1 MISFFELVI
10 KKIIRHLKRWR
21 HTQQFNSISYSY
33 KKVVNKSSEKINLSM
48 ITVVIK
54 KQKPLVN
61 NSQKAII
68 KTSQKQIQTF
78 FDDF

>member
-1 MISFFELVI
+1 
-10 KKIIRHLKRWR
+10 
-21 HTQQFNSISYSY
+21 
-33 KKVVNKSSEKINLSM
+33 M